1 MAVAEKQFQNYV
13 GGKWTDA
20 ASGDTFESLVPATGE
35 ALGSFP
41 RSAAADVDRAVEA
54 AKAAFEEWRLVPA
67 PERGNVLFR
76 FARLLEEQKDE
87 LTELMSRE
95 MGKVLAEA
103 GGDVQEAIDMSVY
116 MAGEGRRLFGQTTPS
131 ELRDKFQMSVRMP
144 VGVVG
149 AITPWNFPIAIPAWK
164 LAPALVCGN
173 TVVLKPA
180 EDTPLL
186 AKRFIEL
193 LGESGLP
200 DGVVNL
206 VHGYG
211 EEAGDRL
218 VRHPD
223 VPIITFTGSRETGVL
238 VTKNA
243 ADFLKHVHLELG
255 GKNGIIVMDDA
266 DLDLAVE
273 GIVWSAFG
281 TSGQRCTAASR
292 VIVHE
297 AVYGEL
303 QKRLVA
309 RAEKMKLGPGWD
321 PETDLGPV
329 INQDSLDKIHSYT
342 GIGSDEGAKLLTGG
356 EIASEGDLGKGFFY
370 RPTIFADVEPQMR
383 IAQEE
388 IFGPT
393 TALIPVKSF
402 DEAVS
407 VTNGIRYGLS
417 TAIFTADV
425 NKAFRAMRD
434 LQSGITYINAGT
446 TGAEVHLPFGGT
458 KDTGNGHREAGQA
471 ALDVFTEWKSIYV
484 DYSGQAAARPDRQRR
499 VMRDKVNLAEKLA
512 TFDEPFAPRI
522 VGHYNGN
529 KLQVA
534 KTHGEFVWH
543 THPDTDDFFLVVKGQ
558 LTIRLRDR
566 EVELGPGELFV
577 VPAGVEH
584 CPVSEEGAEIL
595 LIEPDGTPNTGDSG
609 VDPAPEVEL

>member
-1 MAVAEKQFQNYV
+1 MAVAAREYKNFI
-13 GGKWTDA
+13 GGQWVDA
-20 ASGDTFESLVPATGE
+20 VSGETFESIVPATGE
-35 ALGSFP
+35 PLGTFP
-41 RSAAADVDRAVEA
+41 RSGAEDVDRAVA
-54 AKAAFEEWRLVPA
+54 SAKEAFEEWRLVPA
-67 PERGNVLFR
+67 PERGAILLR
-76 FARLLEEQKDE
+76 FARLLEEEKTV

-103 GGDVQEAIDMSVY
+103 GGDVQEAIDMSIY

-186 AKRFIEL
+186 AERFIEL
-193 LGESGLP
+193 LGEAGLP
-200 DGVVNL
+200 TGVVNL

-223 VPIITFTGSRETGVL
+223 VSVITFTGSRETGVL
-238 VTKNA
+238 VTKAA
-243 ADFLKHVHLELG
+243 ADGLKHVHLELG
-255 GKNGIIVMDDA
+255 GKNAIIVLDDA
-266 DLDLAVE
+266 DLDLAVD
-273 GIVWSAFG
+273 GVLWSAFG

-292 VIVHE
+292 VVVQQG
-297 AVYGEL
+297 VYDEL
-303 QKRLVA
+303 QRRLVA
-309 RAEKMKLGPGWD
+309 RAESMRIGPGWD
-321 PETDLGPV
+321 PATDLGPV
-329 INQDSLDKIHSYT
+329 INGEALEKIHSYT
-342 GIGSDEGAKLLTGG
+342 EIGGDEGAKLLTGG
-356 EIASEGDLGKGFFY
+356 EVATDGDLGKGFFY

-393 TALIPVKSF
+393 TALIPVADF
-402 DEAVS
+402 DEAVR
-407 VTNGIRYGLS
+407 VANGIRYGLS
-417 TAIFTADV
+417 SSIFTRDV

-434 LQSGITYINAGT
+434 LQAGITYINAGT

-484 DYSGQAAARPDRQRR
+484 DYSGRLQRAQI
-499 VMRDKVNLAEKLA
+499 DN
-512 TFDEPFAPRI
+512 
-522 VGHYNGN
+522 
-529 KLQVA
+529 
-534 KTHGEFVWH
+534 
-543 THPDTDDFFLVVKGQ
+543 
-558 LTIRLRDR
+558 
-566 EVELGPGELFV
+566 
-577 VPAGVEH
+577 
-584 CPVSEEGAEIL
+584 
-595 LIEPDGTPNTGDSG
+595 IEQ
-609 VDPAPEVEL
+609 PAP